1 MKRMLLLS
9 LLAALLGGCV
19 VTPYGY
25 RDRDDYYHRYGYR
38 DRDDYYLSRR
48 VSRSRPF
55 LSRRRLFPELQLS
68 RSRQLSGE
76 RVK

>member
-1 MKRMLLLS
+1 MAMKRMLLLS

-38 DRDDYYLSRR
+38 DRDYTAYRDGYRERDHFYHGDGY
-48 VSRSRPF
+48 
-55 LSRRRLFPELQLS
+55 FPS
-68 RSRQLSGE
+68 YSYRDRDHGS
-76 RVK
+76 